1 MTCEFAENDGV
12 YVLGALSPDE
22 RRAFEAHL
30 EICPACSD
38 SVRALAGLPGLLA
51 RVPAADV
58 ATMSDGDAVEAPPVD
73 LLPALL
79 ARVTTERAQER
90 RRNRRRFGGAL
101 AAAACVAALAGG
113 AVVAA
118 NPFAPSTAQPRSVAL
133 QQVVHSPLTAQ
144 AQLTGRAWGTDISLR
159 CRYRGQPADGYDDYL
174 LVAIDRSGH
183 EEQVAA
189 WQAVADRMITVP
201 AASSIALPDLA
212 RLEVRTVS
220 GNPVLT
226 LTL

>member
-1 MTCEFAENDGV
+1 VTCDFAEYDGV

-30 EICPACSD
+30 QTCPACAE

-58 ATMSDGDAVEAPPVD
+58 ATMASGDAAEGPPPE

-79 ARVTTERAQER
+79 ARVTTERARER
-90 RRNRRRFGGAL
+90 RQTRQRFGIAL

-113 AVVAA
+113 TVVALD
-118 NPFAPSTAQPRSVAL
+118 PFAAGPPKPVAL
-133 QQVVHSPLTAQ
+133 QQVVHSPLTAE
-144 AQLTGRAWGTDISLR
+144 ARLSGRSWGTDISLH
-159 CRYRGQPADGYDDYL
+159 CKYHGQPADGYDDYL

-189 WQAVADRMITVP
+189 WQAVADRPITVP
-201 AASSIALPDLA
+201 AASSISLPDLA

-220 GNPVLT
+220 GSPILKLT
-226 LTL
+226 L